1 MHDTDAAPHGPAT
14 AAVVLA
20 GGAARR
26 MGGADKPGLVVG
38 GRTLLEGVVA
48 AVRDHSPDSH
58 VVVVG
63 PERSSPAAEYVR
75 EDPPGGGP
83 VPALRAGL
91 ARVHAARTALLA
103 ADLPHLRAADLAAL
117 EEAAAPGPGAVY
129 SDAEG
134 HPQWLTGLW
143 HTEVLR
149 GALERYE
156 GASLRRLLGPLGPV
170 LLRPADERAVADCDT
185 PESLARART
194 DLDRPDHPDDG

>member
-1 MHDTDAAPHGPAT
+1 MRHPGSMHRTDPSPHGPAL

-48 AVRDHSPDSH
+48 AVRAHRPDTH

-63 PERSSPAAEYVR
+63 PERPSPAAEYVR

-91 ARVHAARTALLA
+91 ARVHAPRTALLA
-103 ADLPHLRAADLAAL
+103 ADLPHLGAADLAAL
-117 EEAAAPGPGAVY
+117 EEAAASGPGAVY
-129 SDAEG
+129 TDTTE
-134 HPQWLTGLW
+134 HPQWLAGLW
-143 HTEVLR
+143 HTDALRTALQSYEGTSLR
-149 GALERYE
+149 GLFGPMEP
-156 GASLRRLLGPLGPV
+156 LRV
-170 LLRPADERAVADCDT
+170 RPADDRAVTDCDT
-185 PESLARART
+185 PEELDRARH
-194 DLDRPDHPDDG
+194 RW

>member
-1 MHDTDAAPHGPAT
+1 MHDTDPAPHRTAT

-48 AVRDHSPDSH
+48 AVRAHSAGAH

-91 ARVHAARTALLA
+91 ARVQAPRTALLA

-117 EEAAAPGPGAVY
+117 EEAAEPGPGAVY

-149 GALERYE
+149 RALEHYD
-156 GASLRRLLGPLGPV
+156 GASLRRLLGPLEPV
-170 LLRPADERAVADCDT
+170 LLSPADERAVADCDT
-185 PESLARART
+185 PESLARARA
-194 DLDRPDHPDDG
+194 DRERPPER